1 MISSLHMKNFRMLIV
16 VATLMAMVGSASAQ
30 SKIASVD
37 MKKLFNGYYKTRMA
51 QSALEKKK
59 SDLRKEIKDMADGL
73 DKAKAEYKEDLDQA
87 DDQAIS
93 ADERDR
99 RKLVATQKAKDVND
113 SQAAIEQFQRQAEA
127 QLSEQSTRMSGN
139 LVTDIQKAVAEKAQ
153 SGGYAVVVNSS
164 NPEAVVYANPDN
176 DITEA
181 VLTQL
186 NAGAPIDV
194 TKPADAASSS
204 PSLRTP

>member
-1 MISSLHMKNFRMLIV
+1 MISFLHMKNFRMLIM

-73 DKAKAEYKEDLDQA
+73 DKGKAEYKEDLEQA

-194 TKPADAASSS
+194 TKPADAAPSS

>member
-1 MISSLHMKNFRMLIV
+1 MKNFRMLV
-16 VATLMAMVGSASAQ
+16 VAALVMAVAFSASAQ
-30 SKIASVD
+30 SKVATVD

-51 QSALEKKK
+51 QTALEKKK
-59 SDLRKEIKDMADGL
+59 ADLRKEIKDMADGL

-93 ADERDR
+93 ADERER
-99 RKLVATQKAKDVND
+99 RKGVATDKAKEVND

-139 LVTDIQKAVAEKAQ
+139 LVTDIQKAVADKAQ
-153 SGGYAVVVNSS
+153 AGGYAMVVNSS

-181 VLTQL
+181 VLAEL

-194 TKPADAASSS
+194 TKPADSS
-204 PSLRTP
+204 PAGSGSTHF

>member
-1 MISSLHMKNFRMLIV
+1 MKNFRMLV
-16 VATLMAMVGSASAQ
+16 VAALVMAVAFSASAQ
-30 SKIASVD
+30 SKVATVD

-51 QSALEKKK
+51 QTALEKKK
-59 SDLRKEIKDMADGL
+59 ADLRKEIKDMADGL

-93 ADERDR
+93 ADERER
-99 RKLVATQKAKDVND
+99 RKGVATDKAKEVND

-139 LVTDIQKAVAEKAQ
+139 LVTDIQKAVADKAQ
-153 SGGYAVVVNSS
+153 AGGYAMVVNSS

-176 DITEA
+176 DITDA
-181 VLTQL
+181 VLGEL

-194 TKPADAASSS
+194 TKPADNS
-204 PSLRTP
+204 PAGSGSTHF

>member
-1 MISSLHMKNFRMLIV
+1 MKNFRMLV
-16 VATLMAMVGSASAQ
+16 VAALLMAVVFSASAQ
-30 SKIASVD
+30 SKVATVD

-51 QSALEKKK
+51 QTALEKKK
-59 SDLRKEIKDMADGL
+59 ADLRKEIKDMADGL
-73 DKAKAEYKEDLDQA
+73 DKAKTEYKDDLAQA

-99 RKLVATQKAKDVND
+99 RKQVATDKAKEVND
-113 SQAAIEQFQRQAEA
+113 SQVAIEQFQRQAEA

-139 LVTDIQKAVAEKAQ
+139 LVTDIQKAVADKAQ
-153 SGGYAVVVNSS
+153 AGGYAMVVNSS

-176 DITEA
+176 DITDA
-181 VLTQL
+181 VLAEL

-194 TKPADAASSS
+194 TKPADGSTLS
-204 PSLRTP
+204 PSLKTP

>member
-1 MISSLHMKNFRMLIV
+1 MKNFRMLIV